1 MYVKALG
8 CGLNAA
14 RVALCIVL
22 VLLSKAN
29 YESTQEMGLDASGNS
44 NGERE
49 QFISDSVVRTL

>member
-8 CGLNAA
+8 CRLNAA
-14 RVALCIVL
+14 RIALHIVL

-44 NGERE
+44 NSERE
-49 QFISDSVVRTL
+49 